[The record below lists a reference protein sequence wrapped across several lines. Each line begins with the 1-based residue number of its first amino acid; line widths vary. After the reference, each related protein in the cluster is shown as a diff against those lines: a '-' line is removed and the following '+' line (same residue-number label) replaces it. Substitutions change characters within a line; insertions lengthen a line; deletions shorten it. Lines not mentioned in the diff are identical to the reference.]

1 MRHFESTPAES
12 FGFKEILYSKAEW
25 VATITINRPH
35 NYNAYSTPALEELA
49 AAFRDAAFDDSVAVI
64 VYTGAGHRAFCTGGD
79 VKEYE
84 QLYTNR
90 PRDYW
95 KYMRLFR
102 SYIES
107 IVNTGKPVVARL
119 NGMAVGGGNE
129 SQMACDLAVMAEHA
143 WIGQVGTRVGSV
155 AAGGATQWLPILIG
169 DRRAREMLL
178 FNGRIP
184 AHQALDWGLVNRV
197 VPSVTKDGEF
207 IEGASK
213 DEIKQAL
220 AEEDGYAIS
229 LERLDGAVRD
239 LAEKL
244 LQQFPECVRYTKQQI
259 NFWKDLAWHQ
269 TVGHAGDWLA
279 LHYSSYEP
287 WEGMRAFV
295 EKRKPRYMELR
306 RLAAEG
312 GSSEFVW
319 GPPAIECA
327 ECGAVGIPSGFTFCG
342 ACGANLN
349 GARGASEAAGPG
361 EAAEAAEGAARTPPV
376 GDG

>member
-1 MRHFESTPAES
+1 MSHFEPKPAES
-12 FGFKEILYSKAEW
+12 YDFREVLYEKGDW
-25 VATITINRPH
+25 VARITINRPQA
-35 NYNAYSTPALEELA
+35 YNAYSTPALEELA
-49 AAFRDAAFDDSVAVI
+49 TAFKDAAFDDTVSAI
-64 VYTGAGHRAFCTGGD
+64 VYTGAGQQAFCTGGD

-84 QLYTNR
+84 RLYTER

-102 SYIES
+102 AYIES
-107 IVNTGKPVVARL
+107 IVTSGKPVVARL

-184 AHQALDWGLVNRV
+184 ARQCLEWGLVNRV

-213 DEIKQAL
+213 EEIRKAQAG
-220 AEEDGYAIS
+220 EDGYAIS
-229 LERLDGAVRD
+229 LERLDRAVD
-239 LAEKL
+239 ELVEQL
-244 LQQFPECVRYTKQQI
+244 LLQFPECTRYTKQQV
-259 NFWKDLAWHQ
+259 NFWKELAWSQ
-269 TVGHAGDWLA
+269 TIGHAADWLA
-279 LHYSSYEP
+279 LHYASYEP

-295 EKRKPRYMELR
+295 EKRKPRYMDLR
-306 RLAAEG
+306 QLAAEG

-319 GPPAIECA
+319 GPPAGECPS
-327 ECGAVGIPSGFTFCG
+327 CGAAGLPATFEYCGSCG
-342 ACGANLN
+342 ASLN
-349 GARGASEAAGPG
+349 GAARDDAGAGEVPEAEAAGDK
-361 EAAEAAEGAARTPPV
+361 APV
-376 GDG
+376 GGGS

>member
-1 MRHFESTPAES
+1 MSKFESRAAKS
-12 FGFKEILYSKAEW
+12 FDFQQIHYEKSDWIAR
-25 VATITINRPH
+25 ITINRPH
-35 NYNAYSTPALEELA
+35 NYNAYSTEALRELSE
-49 AAFRDAAFDDSVAVI
+49 AFRDAAFDDHVGVI
-64 VYTGAGHRAFCTGGD
+64 VYTGAGTRAFCTGGD

-84 QLYTNR
+84 AEYTQR

-102 SYIES
+102 AYIES
-107 IVNTGKPVVARL
+107 IVECGKPTIARL

-155 AAGGATQWLPILIG
+155 ASGGATQWLPILIG

-184 AHQALDWGLVNRV
+184 ASQCLEWGLVNRV
-197 VPSVTKDGEF
+197 VPSVTRDGEF
-207 IEGASK
+207 VEGATEEQIQK
-213 DEIKQAL
+213 AN

-229 LERLDGAVRD
+229 LDRLDDAVAT

-244 LQQFPECVRYTKQQI
+244 LNQFPECARYTKEQV
-259 NFWKDLAWHQ
+259 NFWKNLAWSQ

-279 LHYSSYEP
+279 LHYASLEP

-295 EKRKPRYMELR
+295 QKRRPRYMDIRER
-306 RLAAEG
+306 AASG
-312 GSSEFVW
+312 GSSEFLW
-319 GPPAIECA
+319 GPPAVDCPSCGAEGIPAAFHYCG
-327 ECGAVGIPSGFTFCG
+327 ECGAELDS
-342 ACGANLN
+342 N
-349 GARGASEAAGPG
+349 G
-361 EAAEAAEGAARTPPV
+361 EASGRHGAHEESEQAEAVSSLG
-376 GDG
+376 G